1 MTYSHFTF
9 GSIYLCSQVCIKKWY
24 GCCILLSF
32 VKKNFCCIQS
42 LSGHTTAVECVQFN
56 GSEELVCA
64 GSQSGS
70 LKIWDLEAAKS
81 KFCE

>member
-1 MTYSHFTF
+1 MFT
-9 GSIYLCSQVCIKKWY
+9 SMYKKVVW
-24 GCCILLSF
+24 LLYIIIF
-32 VKKNFCCIQS
+32 CGKKNFFYIQS